1 MIRSF
6 TIIFFI
12 FCLDLLTK
20 IWRLQ
25 LPPSIYPWPGVL
37 EFTQHTNY
45 GLIANIPVPQILIL
59 LITIG
64 LTCILIFTLYKHIK
78 KNSPGIV
85 ALSCIVG
92 GALGNIFD
100 RISHGYVFDW
110 ILIFHT
116 SIINIADIAI
126 LIGIFL
132 YLTRFLKYRSG
143 I

>member
-64 LTCILIFTLYKHIK
+64 LTCILIFTLYTHIK
-78 KNSPGIV
+78 KNSQGIV